1 MGDCLHDLHYTYLH
15 KVMFL
20 WKHLRKG
27 VSFFKRQ
34 EWTMST
40 KYFIDKIYTSN
51 AWTGNE
57 TEFWNILFTK
67 KRNRL
72 RTTKKY
78 FCYVGAYLFP
88 LPLENVMKIL
98 RTREMRLC
106 SIKKYIFLKWYAFF
120 ELMKYNETTDK
131 STFYRDR
138 WVDDLKNVIL
148 SKFGSNDEM
157 TSHSGFGL

>member
-1 MGDCLHDLHYTYLH
+1 MIYTIPIYIKLCFYENIFE
-15 KVMFL
+15 KAFL
-20 WKHLRKG
+20 FSNVKNGQWARSIL
-27 VSFFKRQ
+27 
-34 EWTMST
+34 ST
-40 KYFIDKIYTSN
+40 KFTLQTREPAMRLNFGIFSSPEKEIDY
-51 AWTGNE
+51 GLRR
-57 TEFWNILFTK
+57 NIFVT
-67 KRNRL
+67 
-72 RTTKKY
+72 Y
-78 FCYVGAYLFP
+78 AYLFY